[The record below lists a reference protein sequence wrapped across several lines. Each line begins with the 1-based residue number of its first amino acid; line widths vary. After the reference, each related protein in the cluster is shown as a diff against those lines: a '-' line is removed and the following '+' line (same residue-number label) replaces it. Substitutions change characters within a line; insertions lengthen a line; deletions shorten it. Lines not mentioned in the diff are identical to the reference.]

1 MSVVLDILRTYR
13 APRETVG
20 RRIGT
25 EVREDRALAVLMAA
39 CVLIFVG
46 QWPRIAREAHLDPSV
61 GFDARFAGAL
71 FAWLLMAPLIFYVL
85 ALIVHGALRL
95 AGRPASGFA
104 VRMGLFWGLLAASPL
119 FLLTGLTAGFV
130 GAGPALKVISGLA
143 LGVLVVF
150 WIAGIQL
157 AAGQASKTGN

>member
-13 APRETVG
+13 APRETLG

-25 EVREDRALAVLMAA
+25 EAREDRALAVLMGA
-39 CVLIFVG
+39 CVLIFVA
-46 QWPRIAREAHLDPSV
+46 QWPKLARDAHLDPSV

-95 AGRPASGFA
+95 VGRPATGFA

-130 GAGPALKVISGLA
+130 GPGPALTVISGLA
-143 LGVLVVF
+143 LGGLVVF
-150 WIAGIQL
+150 WIAGLQL

>member
-25 EVREDRALAVLMAA
+25 EVREDRALAVLMGA